1 MSLKRTRLFKS
12 SALTNA
18 TPNNEGIELNKPKFG
33 AAIPQDQ
40 WIQRT
45 ATTDPNPRMPF
56 SGIYYQDEIKM
67 PFFEHLIAGTVFG
80 FAIGAIIFS

>member
-1 MSLKRTRLFKS
+1 M
-12 SALTNA
+12 TN
-18 TPNNEGIELNKPKFG
+18 EPKFG